1 VIRIVTVAGAA
12 IVFLGLAAPAASA
25 HTISGPRPTNYRSRV
40 VAMSPAIPGISA
52 RVVDLGNK
60 FELTNRTSTEIT
72 VLGYLAEP
80 YLRIGPS
87 GVFEN
92 LHSQA
97 TYINRTRLGGTV
109 PGDID
114 TSPTAVPQ
122 WKKISSGHSA
132 RWHDHRIHWMQAQ
145 PPPPVAQAPGS
156 FLHLSQQNIVFLFNG
171 QRVAV
176 AVALDWVPGPSG
188 LPWIP
193 PLVVLFAVGVLG
205 AAVPKWWRLLAVL
218 VALVVVSDAA
228 HAIAFEIPRPGA
240 NPTKG
245 VQFLGGSFVSIA
257 VWIAAV
263 PTVIG
268 LLRRRAESLY
278 GVVFVGL
285 LVALIGGATDLSA
298 LWKSQLPDA
307 GPDWLTRVEVVVAL
321 GLGGGLAVGALVRM
335 LRSRTAAPED
345 GRGPWLSLLVSG
357 LSDAEL
363 ARIAREL
370 DADEVLEVAFHELA
384 LRAQPAADAFA
395 VGSLAFV
402 VTDRGEPVVWSLT
415 RADDIAAD
423 YSADYSGGAQAGV
436 RAARGRAGPVAAEI
450 RVSFVVALQLLAGTL
465 HVDDAVARS
474 LMATTG
480 DAALLARLAAYIPE
494 TATVTAAA
502 EDRASAS

>member
-1 VIRIVTVAGAA
+1 MIRIATVAGAA
-12 IVFLGLAAPAASA
+12 IVVLGLAAPAASA

-40 VAMSPAIPGISA
+40 VAMSPSIPGISA

-72 VLGYLAEP
+72 VLGYEAEP
-80 YLRIGPS
+80 YLRIGPN

-109 PGDID
+109 PVGID

-122 WKKISSGHSA
+122 WKKISGGHSA
-132 RWHDHRIHWMQAQ
+132 LWHDHRIHWMGAQA
-145 PPPPVAQAPGS
+145 PPPVAQAPGT
-156 FLHLSQQNIVFLFNG
+156 FQHLSQQNVVFVFHG

-193 PLVVLFAVGVLG
+193 ALVVLFALGVLA

-218 VALVVVSDAA
+218 VALVVLSDAA
-228 HAIAFEIPRPGA
+228 HAIAYEIPRPGA
-240 NPTKG
+240 NPTKV
-245 VQFLGGSFVSIA
+245 VQFLGESFVSIA

-268 LLRRRAESLY
+268 LLRRRAEALY

-307 GPDWLTRVEVVVAL
+307 GPAGLSRVEVVVAL

-335 LRSRTAAPED
+335 LRSRTLAPDD
-345 GRGPWLSLLVSG
+345 GRGQWLSLLVSG
-357 LSDAEL
+357 LSDDEL
-363 ARIAREL
+363 ARIARDL
-370 DADEVLEVAFHELA
+370 DADEVLEVALRELA
-384 LRAQPAADAFA
+384 LRAEPVADAFA
-395 VGSLAFV
+395 VGAAAFV
-402 VTDRGEPVVWSLT
+402 VTDRDEPVVWSVML
-415 RADDIAAD
+415 
-423 YSADYSGGAQAGV
+423 SGDGSPGL
-436 RAARGRAGPVAAEI
+436 RAARGRPGPTAAEI
-450 RVSFVVALQLLAGTL
+450 RVPFAVALQLLAGTL
-465 HVDDAVARS
+465 LFDDALARS
-474 LMATTG
+474 LIATTG

-494 TATVTAAA
+494 TVTAPPTLTVAA

>member
-1 VIRIVTVAGAA
+1 VIRIVTVVGAA

-40 VAMSPAIPGISA
+40 VAMSPAIAGISA

-72 VLGYLAEP
+72 VLGYEAEP

-97 TYINRTRLGGTV
+97 TYINRTRLVGTV
-109 PGDID
+109 PRDID

-132 RWHDHRIHWMQAQ
+132 LWHDHRIHWMEAQ

-218 VALVVVSDAA
+218 VALVVLVVLSDAA

-240 NPTKG
+240 NPTKV

-257 VWIAAV
+257 VWVASV
-263 PTVIG
+263 PTVFG
-268 LLRRRAESLY
+268 LLRRRAEALY

-307 GPDWLTRVEVVVAL
+307 GPDWLTRGEVVVAL
-321 GLGGGLAVGALVRM
+321 GLGGGLAVGALFRM
-335 LRSRTAAPED
+335 LRSRTATPDD
-345 GRGPWLSLLVSG
+345 GRGQWLSLLVSG

-363 ARIAREL
+363 ARIARDL
-370 DADEVLEVAFHELA
+370 DADEVLEVAFRELA

-395 VGSLAFV
+395 VGSAAFV
-402 VTDRGEPVVWSLT
+402 VTDRDEPVVWSVT
-415 RADDIAAD
+415 RADDTA
-423 YSADYSGGAQAGV
+423 GAQAGL
-436 RAARGRAGPVAAEI
+436 RAARGRAGPVAVEI

-465 HVDDAVARS
+465 LVDDAVARS